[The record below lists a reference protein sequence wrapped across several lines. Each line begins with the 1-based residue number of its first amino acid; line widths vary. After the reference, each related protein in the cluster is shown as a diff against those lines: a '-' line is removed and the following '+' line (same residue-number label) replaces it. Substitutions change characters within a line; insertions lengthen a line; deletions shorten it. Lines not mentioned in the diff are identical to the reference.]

1 MASDFYS
8 YLSNRRFQITETSNL
23 NKKNSV
29 IKANDPVRND
39 IAEIQR
45 NKYWQKPGKALTSM
59 QNVLDKH
66 GYLIEDVP
74 SFSVS
79 DKSQSHTQRFNLA
92 KYINPEKPNEGYTSV
107 DNMLVFSWHWLGDP
121 NNPISDE
128 SCEVVAYIS

>member
-8 YLSNRRFQITETSNL
+8 YLLNRRFQITETSNL
-23 NKKNSV
+23 NKKNLV
-29 IKANDPVRND
+29 IKVNDPVRND

-107 DNMLVFSWHWLGDP
+107 DNMLVFSWHWLGDS